1 MELILRTIMLM
12 KVRTLARQMDYYVSS
27 DLDTLITEALFP
39 TTTLRSLVV
48 IIPPEETCTTIL
60 TA

>member
-12 KVRTLARQMDYYVSS
+12 KVRTLARQIDYYVSS
-27 DLDTLITEALFP
+27 DLDTLITEALFL

-48 IIPPEETCTTIL
+48 IIPQEDTCTTIL

>member
-12 KVRTLARQMDYYVSS
+12 KVRTLARQMDYYVIS
-27 DLDTLITEALFP
+27 DLDTLSTEVLFP
-39 TTTLRSLVV
+39 ITTLISLVV
-48 IIPPEETCTTIL
+48 IIPPKETCTTIL